1 MMIPVPPNPSF
12 PFSIFSRGSTS
23 IQGTFALVG
32 AGLLLL
38 TVLPTAGSVAGSSV
52 PLPETPSEGSVPPP
66 THSLREGTN
75 TTGTV
80 VGLLWARVLGTPAY
94 DEARS
99 VATDSSGEYV
109 AGSTQGTLAGQM
121 SAGGADAFL
130 RKYEVAGTEIWT
142 RQFGTSGAEGAYAVA
157 ANGSAVYVA
166 GITNGT
172 LPGQTNAGDVDAFV
186 REYDTAG
193 TLLWTRQFGTP
204 AGDFALAAA
213 ADASGV
219 YIAGY
224 TDGTFPGQTNAGG
237 AFVRKYDA
245 AGTEGWTRQ
254 FNASGGSTYG
264 WAVASDGSS
273 VYVAGQTDG
282 TLPGQSSAGTWDA
295 FVRKYDAS
303 GAELWTRQFGTSSFE
318 LTWAVAADP
327 SGVYVAGTTAGALP
341 GQTNAGAWDA
351 FVRKYNTSGTES
363 WTREFGTGGI
373 DDAYAAAG
381 DGSGVIVA
389 GEAGGTIPGS
399 LTSGQV
405 FVRRYDLSG
414 TEAWTRQFGTSGSTE
429 AHGVAGNTTGFY
441 VAGRTDGTFPGETN
455 AGGFDA
461 FLCGF
466 GDATLPHSP
475 SIVQAAP
482 GDGTIALAWNPP
494 TLDGGTPITNY
505 TIYRGTSSGALTLF
519 TTVGDLTAHTDNT
532 VTNGVR
538 YYYQVSAV
546 NAVGEGPR
554 SNEVSSTPTG
564 PPSAPRSLQASAGD
578 GTVVLTWQVPTSDG
592 GWPTTNYRI
601 YRGVSSGALSVLT
614 SAAGDVLSYT
624 DAGVTNRVTYY
635 YQVAAAN
642 AAGEGPRSVEVSVTP
657 VRPDTVPP
665 TVGITF
671 PQNGGSLQS
680 TTVTLTGTASDD
692 VAVAKVEV
700 SLDRTMWVVAGGT
713 TSWTAT
719 LTLREGPNMITVR
732 ATDTSGNVATAT
744 VTVSV
749 TGGGAS
755 LLLFGL
761 VAGGFVIAA
770 VVAAISILRRRKRGG
785 AQPPA

>member
-295 FVRKYDAS
+295 FVRKYDAA

-441 VAGRTDGTFPGETN
+441 VAGRTDGTFSGETN

-519 TTVGDLTAHTDNT
+519 TTVGDLT
-532 VTNGVR
+532 G
-538 YYYQVSAV
+538 
-546 NAVGEGPR
+546 
-554 SNEVSSTPTG
+554 
-564 PPSAPRSLQASAGD
+564 
-578 GTVVLTWQVPTSDG
+578 QVPTSDG
-592 GWPTTNYRI
+592 GWPTTDYRI

-614 SAAGDVLSYT
+614 SAAGDVLLYT

-749 TGGGAS
+749 TGAGAS
-755 LLLFGL
+755 LLLVGL
-761 VAGGFVIAA
+761 VAGGFVT
-770 VVAAISILRRRKRGG
+770 
-785 AQPPA
+785 